1 MKALIQIGGVPSP
14 WLIQGE
20 LPCIIKLTPGRM
32 TIDRLQPIAVNTKHP
47 SLSVWNSK
55 ATMWGQG

>member
-1 MKALIQIGGVPSP
+1 MKVYADIPKRCVAAPAIIRIVGKAMTVECLRPVP
-14 WLIQGE
+14 
-20 LPCIIKLTPGRM
+20 
-32 TIDRLQPIAVNTKHP
+32 VNTKHP

>member
-1 MKALIQIGGVPSP
+1 MKAEIKVLGTPVP
-14 WLIQGE
+14 
-20 LPCIIKLTPGRM
+20 CVVHFTPGRV
-32 TIDRLQPIAVNTKHP
+32 TIDRLQPVPVNTKHP

>member
-1 MKALIQIGGVPSP
+1 MKAEIQIAGIPVPR
-14 WLIQGE
+14 IIRAE
-20 LPCIIKLTPGRM
+20 LPCIVKIVPGRM
-32 TIDRLQPIAVNTKHP
+32 TIDRLQPVPVNTKHP